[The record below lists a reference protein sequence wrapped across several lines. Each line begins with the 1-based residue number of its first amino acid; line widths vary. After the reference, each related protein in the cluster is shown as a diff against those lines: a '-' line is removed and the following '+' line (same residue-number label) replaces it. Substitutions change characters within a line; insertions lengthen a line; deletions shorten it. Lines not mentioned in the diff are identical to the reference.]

1 MLWHSLDE
9 SGYIA
14 FYDVEWPECYI
25 ETNIPAIL
33 LEKVKDSDD
42 LGEAQA
48 HEAHGVE
55 GHRLDSSISERKYK
69 KK

>member
-9 SGYIA
+9 SGHIA
-14 FYDVEWPECYI
+14 VYDVEWPNGKV

-33 LEKVKDSDD
+33 LEKVKDSNDI
-42 LGEAQA
+42 EEA
-48 HEAHGVE
+48 HESHGVE
-55 GHRLDSSISERKYK
+55 GHRLDSTISKRKYK

>member
-1 MLWHSLDE
+1 MDE
-9 SGYIA
+9 SGHITV
-14 FYDVEWPECYI
+14 YDVEWSSGRV

-42 LGEAQA
+42 LGEA
-48 HEAHGVE
+48 HEAHGIE
-55 GHRLDSSISERKYK
+55 GHRLDSSVNERKYK